1 MLKVF
6 RIILMFGLLLTAL
19 SACGASNEVKLDVG
33 DDGSQ
38 VELNAGQT
46 LVVSLE
52 GNPTTGY
59 TWEAAELDEQ
69 VLQQVGEAEF
79 KPESDAIGAGG
90 MQTLRFET
98 VNSGQ
103 TTLNLVYRRP
113 WEEDVEPSETF
124 SVQVVVR

>member
-1 MLKVF
+1 MLKVL
-6 RIILMFGLLLTAL
+6 RIIVMFGLLPTAL
-19 SACGASNEVKLDVG
+19 SACGASNEVKLDAG

-69 VLQQVGEAEF
+69 VFQQVGETEF
-79 KPESDAIGAGG
+79 KPESGAIGAGG
-90 MQTLRFET
+90 VQTLRFET

-103 TTLNLVYRRP
+103 TTLNLVYHRP
-113 WEEDVEPSETF
+113 WEENVEPAETF
-124 SVQVVVR
+124 SIQVVVR

>member
-6 RIILMFGLLLTAL
+6 RIILMSGLLLTAL
-19 SACGASNEVKLDVG
+19 SACGATNEVKLDAG

-38 VELNAGQT
+38 VELKAGQT

-69 VLQQVGEAEF
+69 VLQQVGETEF
-79 KPESDAIGAGG
+79 KPESGAIGAGG
-90 MQTLRFET
+90 VQTLSFET
-98 VNSGQ
+98 TNSGQ

-113 WEEDVEPSETF
+113 WEADMEPAETF

>member
-6 RIILMFGLLLTAL
+6 RIVLMFGLLLTAL
-19 SACGASNEVKLDVG
+19 SACGASNEVKLDAG

-69 VLQQVGEAEF
+69 VLRQVGETEF

-90 MQTLRFET
+90 VQTLHFET

-103 TTLNLVYRRP
+103 TTLNLVYHRP

>member
-1 MLKVF
+1 MNVF
-6 RIILMFGLLLTAL
+6 RIVLMFGLLLAAL
-19 SACGASNEVKLDVG
+19 SACGASNEVNLDAG

-52 GNPTTGY
+52 GNLTTGY

-69 VLQQVGEAEF
+69 VLRQVGEAEF
-79 KPESDAIGAGG
+79 KPDSDAIGAGG
-90 MQTLRFET
+90 VQTLRFET

-103 TTLNLVYRRP
+103 TTLKLVYHRS
-113 WEEDVEPSETF
+113 WEEDVEPAETF

>member
-1 MLKVF
+1 MLKVI
-6 RIILMFGLLLTAL
+6 RTIVIFGLLLTTL
-19 SACGASNEVKLDVG
+19 SACSPANEVKLDAG

-69 VLQQVGEAEF
+69 VLRQVGEAEF
-79 KPESDAIGAGG
+79 KPDSDAIGAGG
-90 MQTLRFET
+90 VQTLRFET
-98 VNSGQ
+98 VNTGQ
-103 TTLNLVYRRP
+103 TTLKLVYRRP
-113 WEEDVEPSETF
+113 WEADEEPTETF

>member
-1 MLKVF
+1 MLNVF
-6 RIILMFGLLLTAL
+6 RIVLIFGLLLTAL
-19 SACGASNEVKLDVG
+19 SACGASTEVKLDAG
-33 DDGSQ
+33 DAGSQ

-52 GNPTTGY
+52 GNPTTGF

-69 VLQQVGEAEF
+69 VLRQVGEAEF
-79 KPESDAIGAGG
+79 KPDSDAIGSGG
-90 MQTLRFET
+90 VQTLRFET

-103 TTLNLVYRRP
+103 TTLDLVYRRP
-113 WEEDVEPSETF
+113 WEEDVEPAETF

>member
-6 RIILMFGLLLTAL
+6 RITVIFGLLLTAL
-19 SACGASNEVKLDVG
+19 SACSPAKEVKLDAG

-38 VELNAGQT
+38 VELDAGQT
-46 LVVSLE
+46 LVVNLE

-69 VLQQVGEAEF
+69 VLRQVGETEF

-90 MQTLRFET
+90 VQTLSFET
-98 VNSGQ
+98 ANSGQ
-103 TTLNLVYRRP
+103 TTLNLVYHRP
-113 WEEDVEPSETF
+113 WEADVEPAETF

>member
-19 SACGASNEVKLDVG
+19 SACGTSNEVKLDAG

-38 VELNAGQT
+38 VELKAGQT
-46 LVVSLE
+46 LIVNLE

-69 VLQQVGEAEF
+69 VLRQVGEAEF
-79 KPESDAIGAGG
+79 KPETDAIGSGG
-90 MQTLRFET
+90 VQTLRFET

-103 TTLNLVYRRP
+103 TTLNLVYHRS
-113 WEEDVEPSETF
+113 WEAEEEPAETF

>member
-6 RIILMFGLLLTAL
+6 RIVLIFGLLLTSL
-19 SACGASNEVKLDVG
+19 SACGVSTEVKLDAG
-33 DDGSQ
+33 DAGSQ

-52 GNPTTGY
+52 GNPTTGF

-69 VLQQVGEAEF
+69 VLRQVGEAEF
-79 KPESDAIGAGG
+79 KPETDPIGAGG
-90 MQTLRFET
+90 VQTLRFET

-103 TTLNLVYRRP
+103 TTLNLVYLRP
-113 WEEDVEPSETF
+113 WEEDVEPAETF
-124 SVQVVVR
+124 SVQVIVR

>member
-6 RIILMFGLLLTAL
+6 RIILMFCLLLAAL
-19 SACGASNEVKLDVG
+19 SACGTSNEVKLEAG

-38 VELNAGQT
+38 VELKAGQT

-69 VLQQVGEAEF
+69 VLRQVGEAEF
-79 KPESDAIGAGG
+79 KPDSDAIGAGG
-90 MQTLRFET
+90 VHAPGRKTW
-98 VNSGQ
+98 
-103 TTLNLVYRRP
+103 NLRRP
-113 WEEDVEPSETF
+113 SPSRWSCADILAGLEA
-124 SVQVVVR
+124 SSELELAG

>member
-1 MLKVF
+1 MVKVF

-19 SACGASNEVKLDVG
+19 SACGASNEVKLDAG
-33 DDGSQ
+33 DAGSQ

-69 VLQQVGEAEF
+69 VLRQVGEAEF
-79 KPESDAIGAGG
+79 KPDSDAIGAGG
-90 MQTLRFET
+90 VQTLRFET

-103 TTLNLVYRRP
+103 TTLKLVYHRP
-113 WEEDVEPSETF
+113 WEEDVEPLETF

>member
-6 RIILMFGLLLTAL
+6 RIILMSGLLLTAL
-19 SACGASNEVKLDVG
+19 SACGSTNEVKLDAG

-38 VELNAGQT
+38 VELKAGQT

-69 VLQQVGEAEF
+69 VLQQVGETEF

-90 MQTLRFET
+90 VQTLSFET
-98 VNSGQ
+98 ANSGQ

-113 WEEDVEPSETF
+113 WETDVEPAETF

>member
-6 RIILMFGLLLTAL
+6 RTIVFFGMLLAAL
-19 SACGASNEVKLDVG
+19 SACGATNEVKLDAG

-38 VELNAGQT
+38 VELDAGQT

-69 VLQQVGEAEF
+69 VLRQAGETEF

-90 MQTLRFET
+90 VQTLRFET
-98 VNSGQ
+98 VNTGQ
-103 TTLNLVYRRP
+103 TTLKLVYHRP
-113 WEEDVEPSETF
+113 WEEDVEPAETF

>member
-1 MLKVF
+1 MLKVL
-6 RIILMFGLLLTAL
+6 RIIVMFGLLPTAL
-19 SACGASNEVKLDVG
+19 SACGASNEVKLDAG

-69 VLQQVGEAEF
+69 VFHQVGETEF
-79 KPESDAIGAGG
+79 KPESGAIGAGG
-90 MQTLRFET
+90 VQTLRFET

-103 TTLNLVYRRP
+103 TTLNLVYHRP
-113 WEEDVEPSETF
+113 WEENVEPAETF
-124 SVQVVVR
+124 SIQVVLR

>member
-1 MLKVF
+1 MLNVF

-19 SACGASNEVKLDVG
+19 SACGPAKEVKLDAG

-38 VELNAGQT
+38 VELTAGQT
-46 LVVSLE
+46 LIVSLK

-69 VLQQVGEAEF
+69 VLRQVEEAEF
-79 KPESDAIGAGG
+79 KPESDAIGSGG
-90 MQTLRFET
+90 VQTLRFET

-103 TTLNLVYRRP
+103 TTLKLVYRRP
-113 WEEDVEPSETF
+113 WEEDVEPAETF

>member
-6 RIILMFGLLLTAL
+6 RIILMFGLLLAAL
-19 SACGASNEVKLDVG
+19 SACGASNEVKLDAG

-38 VELNAGQT
+38 VELKAGQT

-69 VLQQVGEAEF
+69 VLRQLGEAEF
-79 KPESDAIGAGG
+79 NPESDAIGAGG
-90 MQTLRFET
+90 VQTLRFET

-113 WEEDVEPSETF
+113 WEADEEPTETF

>member
-6 RIILMFGLLLTAL
+6 RIILMSGLLLTAL
-19 SACGASNEVKLDVG
+19 SACGSTNEVKLDAG

-38 VELNAGQT
+38 VELKAGQT

-59 TWEAAELDEQ
+59 TWEVAELDEQ
-69 VLQQVGEAEF
+69 VLRQAGETEF

-90 MQTLRFET
+90 VQTLRFET

-113 WEEDVEPSETF
+113 WEEDVEPAKTF

>member
-6 RIILMFGLLLTAL
+6 RIIVMYGLLLTAL
-19 SACGASNEVKLDVG
+19 SACGSTNEVKLEAD

-38 VELNAGQT
+38 VELKAGQT
-46 LVVSLE
+46 LIVSLE

-59 TWEAAELDEQ
+59 MWEAEDLDEQ
-69 VLQQVGEAEF
+69 VLRQAGETEF

-90 MQTLRFET
+90 VQTLRFET
-98 VNSGQ
+98 VKTGQ
-103 TTLNLVYRRP
+103 TTLKLVYHRS
-113 WEEDVEPSETF
+113 WEADVEPAETF

>member
-6 RIILMFGLLLTAL
+6 RIVLMFGLLLTAL
-19 SACGASNEVKLDVG
+19 SACGATNEVKLDAG

-38 VELNAGQT
+38 VELKVGQT

-59 TWEAAELDEQ
+59 TWETAELDEQ
-69 VLQQVGEAEF
+69 VLQQAGETEF
-79 KPESDAIGAGG
+79 KPDSDAIGAGG
-90 MQTLRFET
+90 VQTLRFET
-98 VNSGQ
+98 VISGQ

-113 WEEDVEPSETF
+113 WEEGVEPAETF
-124 SVQVVVR
+124 SVRVAVR

>member
-19 SACGASNEVKLDVG
+19 SACGATNEVKLDAG
-33 DDGSQ
+33 NDGSQ
-38 VELNAGQT
+38 VELKAGQT
-46 LVVSLE
+46 LVVNLE

-59 TWEAAELDEQ
+59 TWEATELDEQ
-69 VLQQVGEAEF
+69 VLQQVGETEF
-79 KPESDAIGAGG
+79 KPDSDAIGAGG
-90 MQTLRFET
+90 VQTLRFET

-113 WEEDVEPSETF
+113 WEEDVEPAETF
-124 SVQVVVR
+124 SVQVAVR

>member
-6 RIILMFGLLLTAL
+6 RIVLIFGLLLTSL
-19 SACGASNEVKLDVG
+19 SACGASTEVKLDAG

-52 GNPTTGY
+52 GNPTTGF
-59 TWEAAELDEQ
+59 TWEAVELDEQ
-69 VLQQVGEAEF
+69 VLRQVGEAEF
-79 KPESDAIGAGG
+79 KPETDAIGAGG
-90 MQTLRFET
+90 VQTLRFET

-103 TTLNLVYRRP
+103 TTLNLVYLRP
-113 WEEDVEPSETF
+113 WEEDVEPAETF
-124 SVQVVVR
+124 SVQVIVR

>member
-6 RIILMFGLLLTAL
+6 RIVLIFGLLLTSL
-19 SACGASNEVKLDVG
+19 SACGASTEVKLDAG
-33 DDGSQ
+33 DAGSQ

-52 GNPTTGY
+52 GNPTTGF

-69 VLQQVGEAEF
+69 VLRQVGEAEF
-79 KPESDAIGAGG
+79 KPETDAIGSGG
-90 MQTLRFET
+90 VQTLRFET
-98 VNSGQ
+98 VNSGH
-103 TTLNLVYRRP
+103 TTLNLVYLRP
-113 WEEDVEPSETF
+113 WEEDVEPAETF

>member
-6 RIILMFGLLLTAL
+6 RIILMFGLLLAAL
-19 SACGASNEVKLDVG
+19 SACGASNEVKLDAG

-38 VELNAGQT
+38 VELKAGQT

-69 VLQQVGEAEF
+69 VLRQVGEAEF
-79 KPESDAIGAGG
+79 NPESDAIGAGG
-90 MQTLRFET
+90 VQTLRFET

-103 TTLNLVYRRP
+103 TTLNLVYHRP
-113 WEEDVEPSETF
+113 WEEDVEPAETF
-124 SVQVVVR
+124 SVQVVVH

>member
-33 DDGSQ
+33 DDDSQ

-69 VLQQVGEAEF
+69 VLRQVGEVEF

-90 MQTLRFET
+90 VQTLRFET
-98 VNSGQ
+98 VSSGQ
-103 TTLNLVYRRP
+103 TTLKLVYRRP

-124 SVQVVVR
+124 SVQVIVR

>member
-1 MLKVF
+1 MFKEF
-6 RIILMFGLLLTAL
+6 RIILMFGLLMTAL
-19 SACGASNEVKLDVG
+19 SACGSTNEVKLDAG

-69 VLQQVGEAEF
+69 VLRQVGEAEF
-79 KPESDAIGAGG
+79 NPESDAIGAGG
-90 MQTLRFET
+90 VQTLRFET

-103 TTLNLVYRRP
+103 TTINLVYHRS
-113 WEEDVEPSETF
+113 WEEDVEPAETF